1 LDGDIVVEVVVV
13 VILLLCCCCGGG
25 DIVCWLVGC
34 LVALASH
41 VSFGILFHLGRQV
54 EMDLPVAAMGAGAAH
69 SAAVT
74 EDGKV
79 FAWGTGRP
87 LGLGKPL
94 SIVVRSIPALLGY
107 LSYNFIILYRQVRT

>member
-1 LDGDIVVEVVVV
+1 MVVVV
-13 VILLLCCCCGGG
+13 LFVWLF
-25 DIVCWLVGC
+25 VCLFVCLFVYFLVGWLVG
-34 LVALASH
+34 LVSR
-41 VSFGILFHLGRQV
+41 VSIGNLFHLWSKV
-54 EMDLPVAAMGAGAAH
+54 EMELPVAAMGAGAAH

-94 SIVVRSIPALLGY
+94 SIVVRSLPALLGY
-107 LSYNFIILYRQVRT
+107 LPCNLIILHR